1 VHKAYSTRS
10 IVPMPRGKP
19 SPKRAITVDPEV
31 HGQVLAAA
39 AARGVSISAWMTDA
53 ARRALRQQDGLA
65 AIREWERQFGALTEQ
80 ETDDARGILQTA
92 GTRRR
97 TRARRAG

>member
-1 VHKAYSTRS
+1 
-10 IVPMPRGKP
+10 MPRGKP
-19 SPKRAITVDPEV
+19 SPKLAITVDPEV

-39 AARGVSISAWMTDA
+39 AAQGVSISAWMTDA

-65 AIREWERQFGALTEQ
+65 AVRAWERQFGALTDQ
-80 ETDDARGILQTA
+80 EMDDARRILQSA

>member
-1 VHKAYSTRS
+1 
-10 IVPMPRGKP
+10 M
-19 SPKRAITVDPEV
+19 
-31 HGQVLAAA
+31 LAAA

-65 AIREWERQFGALTEQ
+65 AVREWERQFGALTDQ
-80 ETDDARGILQTA
+80 ETNDARRILQAT
-92 GTRRR
+92 GTRRG